1 VELVDAGAGDLV
13 GERRSGHDRRVRAT
27 LPEVPH
33 PSSGSLPAH
42 RAPRRVDDPVAAT
55 LLLDDVARSVLAA
68 FLEGERGVRE
78 AADTLGLDLDAT
90 LYRVKRLER
99 AGLLVQVG
107 LRRRA
112 GRPVRLYRAAAEAW
126 FVPFEVLPHA
136 DLEEAFFE
144 MHVDQGRRLA
154 RAAARALRQT
164 SWAGYRIARGDGG
177 GLSVQ
182 GVREDGR
189 AFADPDSYAGPVDAS
204 VELHLRPADALRLN
218 QELRALVER
227 YLALQEGRGEPNRL
241 LVVACVPLDDE
252 G

>member
-1 VELVDAGAGDLV
+1 
-13 GERRSGHDRRVRAT
+13 
-27 LPEVPH
+27 
-33 PSSGSLPAH
+33 
-42 RAPRRVDDPVAAT
+42 
-55 LLLDDVARSVLAA
+55 
-68 FLEGERGVRE
+68 
-78 AADTLGLDLDAT
+78 
-90 LYRVKRLER
+90 
-99 AGLLVQVG
+99 
-107 LRRRA
+107 
-112 GRPVRLYRAAAEAW
+112 
-126 FVPFEVLPHA
+126 
-136 DLEEAFFE
+136 